1 MQRHVYAHA
10 FTCVHVNTRMHA
22 HTHTHMHMH
31 THTHTHTLIHTYLHT
46 NSSTRGTCSEEDH
59 TVVDFVVPPAGAP
72 NGEKVAFAGY
82 EGEPVEVLA
91 GAGASRELVFDP

>member
-1 MQRHVYAHA
+1 MNGRP
-10 FTCVHVNTRMHA
+10 
-22 HTHTHMHMH
+22 
-31 THTHTHTLIHTYLHT
+31 
-46 NSSTRGTCSEEDH
+46 SEEDH